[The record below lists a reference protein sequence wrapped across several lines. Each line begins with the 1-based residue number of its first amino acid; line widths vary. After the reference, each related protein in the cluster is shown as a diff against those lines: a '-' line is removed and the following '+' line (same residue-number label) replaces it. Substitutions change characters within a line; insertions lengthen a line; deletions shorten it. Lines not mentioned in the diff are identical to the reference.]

1 VSWWERHR
9 DPVQRLRAALVAR
22 GDLDDDG
29 YERAAARA
37 RDRVAEA
44 VAAAE
49 AAPLPDPATVTDGV
63 TATELNVR
71 SGS

>member
-1 VSWWERHR
+1 
-9 DPVQRLRAALVAR
+9 VAR

-29 YERAAARA
+29 YERAAGRARA
-37 RDRVAEA
+37 RVAEA

-63 TATELNVR
+63 TATELNIR

>member
-1 VSWWERHR
+1 MGTSPRSRSSGCGRPWW
-9 DPVQRLRAALVAR
+9 PA
-22 GDLDDDG
+22 GTWTTTG
-29 YERAAARA
+29 YQQAAARA

-44 VAAAE
+44 VSAAE